1 MTYSL
6 FKHEVYTIFSNKR
19 YLLSLGVQ
27 LLILFAILP
36 VFSGFLSTGSISIT
50 SPALNEFI
58 PISIVDD
65 SENSYYIRRALENN
79 QKIEIVELERANQA
93 DLERG
98 IIAAILLIP
107 DRYDESINRVLEIEL
122 LTHAP
127 GLKGDAVYDAVY
139 PSILETSE
147 ILTAKRIEA
156 FDVTIENPVAV
167 EKKYFRP
174 LVVDSGENKFSS
186 FFLTYLVPLMLF
198 FPIFTV
204 GSIILDSVVGE
215 RERKTVESIL
225 VSPVKREE
233 IVLSKFLSTSLF
245 VILQLLLWLVILK
258 MYGAPLQNVSQ
269 IFFFV
274 ILIDSAIIATAQ
286 MLAYYSRTVKEA
298 NILLMLLYTSVFT
311 LLIVSLSINYF
322 NSSLAVSPFN
332 IVSNLVVGNG
342 NIGFFWPF
350 ALLLF
355 TGITLTANSYLIQR
369 DDVVFG
375 PRPSLSN
382 LLEDL
387 SFDLFSSGK
396 LGYLYLTSV
405 FGAFAIIYS
414 TLIEI
419 FLGVFL
425 IFVFG
430 LTNILIPIFALVEEL
445 IKPVGIYFLTSR
457 QSISV
462 KSGVVLGVLSGVMF
476 FALESIVFITAT
488 YLLFPSLLL
497 QIFRVR
503 LATTLIVHA
512 VSSGI
517 VGYGIVKKQNFVPA
531 LLVATLIHAL
541 FNLVVT
547 GGVM

>member
-1 MTYSL
+1 
-6 FKHEVYTIFSNKR
+6 
-19 YLLSLGVQ
+19 
-27 LLILFAILP
+27 
-36 VFSGFLSTGSISIT
+36 
-50 SPALNEFI
+50 
-58 PISIVDD
+58 
-65 SENSYYIRRALENN
+65 
-79 QKIEIVELERANQA
+79 
-93 DLERG
+93 
-98 IIAAILLIP
+98 
-107 DRYDESINRVLEIEL
+107 
-122 LTHAP
+122 
-127 GLKGDAVYDAVY
+127 
-139 PSILETSE
+139 
-147 ILTAKRIEA
+147 
-156 FDVTIENPVAV
+156 
-167 EKKYFRP
+167 
-174 LVVDSGENKFSS
+174 
-186 FFLTYLVPLMLF
+186 MLF

-215 RERKTVESIL
+215 RERKTVESLI
-225 VSPVKREE
+225 VSPIKRQE
-233 IVLSKFLSTSLF
+233 IVLSKFFSTSLF
-245 VILQLLLWLVILK
+245 VILQLLLWLFILK
-258 MYGAPLQNVSQ
+258 MYGAPVQNAPL

-286 MLAYYSRTVKEA
+286 LLAYYSRTVKEA

-332 IVSNLVVGNG
+332 IVSNLVVDNG
-342 NIGFFWPF
+342 NIGFFWPL

-355 TGITLTANSYLIQR
+355 TVITLTTNSYLIQR

-375 PRPSLSN
+375 PRPSLSR

-387 SFDLFSSGK
+387 SFDLFSTGK
-396 LGYLYLTSV
+396 VGYLYLTLV
-405 FGAFAIIYS
+405 FGVFAILYS

-425 IFVFG
+425 IFLFG
-430 LTNILIPIFALVEEL
+430 LTDVLVPIFAFVEEL
-445 IKPVGIYFLTSR
+445 IKPVGIYFLTTR
-457 QSISV
+457 QNISV

-512 VSSGI
+512 ISSGI

-531 LLVATLIHAL
+531 LLIATLIHAL